1 MENEMSLTEFD
12 KLILPAPIQMLKAII
27 PFMEYGMQRQFS
39 LLVRMQEMM
48 STVNFYNVPKNCV
61 SFKACGCNPII
72 TWNTPLNDILYN
84 DEIVNA
90 VLNCCPSGYKNI
102 FMNFKNYAQMS
113 DLFNLYN
120 SMNMYGNTGD
130 SQNNQ
135 NSHDNKNSKTTGS
148 TSGNNAGNT
157 SGNSAGNNS
166 FLQSFMN
173 NSQQKMYDEYIKQ
186 LDKLDFNENQM
197 HK

>member
-12 KLILPAPIQMLKAII
+12 KLILPAPIQMLKAVI

-84 DEIVNA
+84 YEIVNA
-90 VLNCCPSGYKNI
+90 VLNCCPASYKNI

-120 SMNMYGNTGD
+120 SMNMYGNQGD

-135 NSHDNKNSKTTGS
+135 NSQDNKSSKPTGS

-157 SGNSAGNNS
+157 SGNPAGNNS

>member
-1 MENEMSLTEFD
+1 
-12 KLILPAPIQMLKAII
+12 MLKAVI

-90 VLNCCPSGYKNI
+90 VLNCCPASYKNI

-120 SMNMYGNTGD
+120 SMNMYGNQGD

-135 NSHDNKNSKTTGS
+135 NSQDNKSSKPTGS
-148 TSGNNAGNT
+148 TSRNNAGNT
-157 SGNSAGNNS
+157 SGNPAGNNS

>member
-12 KLILPAPIQMLKAII
+12 KLILPAPIQMLKAVI

-90 VLNCCPSGYKNI
+90 VLNCCPASYKNI

-120 SMNMYGNTGD
+120 SMNMYGNQGD

-135 NSHDNKNSKTTGS
+135 NSQDNKSSKPTGS

-157 SGNSAGNNS
+157 SGNPAGNSS

>member
-12 KLILPAPIQMLKAII
+12 KLILPAPIQMLKAVI

-90 VLNCCPSGYKNI
+90 VLNCCPASYKNI

-120 SMNMYGNTGD
+120 SMNMYGNQGD

-135 NSHDNKNSKTTGS
+135 NSQDNKNSKPTGS
-148 TSGNNAGNT
+148 TSGNNTGNT
-157 SGNSAGNNS
+157 SGNPAGNNS

>member
-1 MENEMSLTEFD
+1 MSLTEFD
-12 KLILPAPIQMLKAII
+12 KLILPAPIQMLKAVI

-90 VLNCCPSGYKNI
+90 VLNCCPASYKNI

-120 SMNMYGNTGD
+120 SMNMYGNQGD

-135 NSHDNKNSKTTGS
+135 NSQDNKSSKPTGS
-148 TSGNNAGNT
+148 TSGNNTGNT
-157 SGNSAGNNS
+157 SGNPAGNNS

>member
-1 MENEMSLTEFD
+1 MSLTEFD
-12 KLILPAPIQMLKAII
+12 KLILPAPIQMLKAVI

-90 VLNCCPSGYKNI
+90 VLNCCPASYKNI

-120 SMNMYGNTGD
+120 SMNMYGNQGD

-135 NSHDNKNSKTTGS
+135 NSQDNKSSKPTGS

-157 SGNSAGNNS
+157 SGNPAGNNS